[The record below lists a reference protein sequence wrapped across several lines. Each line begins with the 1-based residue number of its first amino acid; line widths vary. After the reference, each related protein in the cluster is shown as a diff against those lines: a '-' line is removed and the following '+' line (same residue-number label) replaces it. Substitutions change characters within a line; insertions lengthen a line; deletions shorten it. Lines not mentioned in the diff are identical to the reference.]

1 MINKPTQIDYDVAAF
16 SREHEEKRLV
26 TAFADFMSLRGISG
40 HQQAKS
46 SGSVLS
52 AEMVVEKSST
62 VEVMK
67 DDALQPDDCGT
78 AMTFLVHRDEH
89 NDIRSIEV
97 LCSCGKRAV
106 LALDYEESP
115 DPTED

>member
-1 MINKPTQIDYDVAAF
+1 MTVQNEHQDYDIASF
-16 SREHEEKRLV
+16 TREAEEQRLV
-26 TAFADFMSLRGISG
+26 SAFADFLKLKDISG
-40 HQQAKS
+40 TQQSQATK
-46 SGSVLS
+46 SVLK
-52 AEMVVEKSST
+52 AEDVIDTPTS

-67 DDALQPDDCGT
+67 DDTLNPHDHST
-78 AMTFLVHRDEH
+78 PMTFLVHRDEH

>member
-1 MINKPTQIDYDVAAF
+1 MVTKPKQVDYDIAAY
-16 SREHEEKRLV
+16 SRDAEDHRLV
-26 TAFADFMSLRGISG
+26 GAFADFLSLKGISG
-40 HQQAKS
+40 HSHSQVNR
-46 SGSVLS
+46 SVLS
-52 AEMVVEKSST
+52 AEDVVDKSTT

-67 DDALQPDDCGT
+67 DDVLQPDDCGT
-78 AMTFLVHRDEH
+78 AMTFLVHRDVH